1 MVIEKKLIKIED
13 GSEAIE
19 NSQEIKNKLDSAIEE
34 QKRVRKMIDL
44 FILALFLVFMMFMV
58 S

>member
-1 MVIEKKLIKIED
+1 MVIEKKLVKID
-13 GSEAIE
+13 NGSEAIE
-19 NSQEIKNKLDSAIEE
+19 SSQEIKNKLDSAIGE

-44 FILALFLVFMMFMV
+44 FVLALFLLFMMFMV

>member
-13 GSEAIE
+13 GSETIE